1 MAELEF
7 TWSPAKAATNK
18 RKHRVSFG
26 EAQTV
31 FYDDEALLLD
41 DPDHSETEDRF
52 VLLGLSASLRVLLVV
67 RRPRRQYQDHFR
79 SQGHSRRAFGVR
91 QTEEQMRKEYDFSK
105 ARKNPYAK
113 RLKKSITIRLDEPT
127 VQYFRHLAEEA
138 QLPYQSLI
146 NLYLRDCAVSNRRPS
161 LVWKESRKGA
171 A

>member
-52 VLLGLSASLRVLLVV
+52 ILLGLSASLRVLLVV
-67 RRPRRQYQDHFR
+67 
-79 SQGHSRRAFGVR
+79 HSYEDRDETIRII
-91 QTEEQMRKEYDFSK
+91 S
-105 ARKNPYAK
+105 ARKATPTERSVYDK
-113 RLKKSITIRLDEPT
+113 RR
-127 VQYFRHLAEEA
+127 
-138 QLPYQSLI
+138 
-146 NLYLRDCAVSNRRPS
+146 NR
-161 LVWKESRKGA
+161 
-171 A
+171 